1 MQPFSILL
9 GLGAL
14 FGLLLIVWQA
24 PQKEASRYL
33 DAGLWTLLGALV
45 GSRVLVVLVNINYYQ
60 SHPGEI
66 VQVWLGGLSGI
77 GALAGGLITILI
89 LSVWWKMPFG
99 KLADMLLPLAGCLA
113 ISAWLGCWIDR
124 CSYGIAS
131 TSWMALPSRDE
142 WGVLADRVPVQLM
155 GAIFTLVI
163 IWVLD
168 WAGKRISIPGL
179 VSTIGLFGLSA
190 VLFSLS
196 FLRADPTP
204 VWKSLRLEA
213 WGAVILMITSLII
226 LTAVIL
232 RWKFSKK
239 DESQV

>member
-1 MQPFSILL
+1 
-9 GLGAL
+9 
-14 FGLLLIVWQA
+14 
-24 PQKEASRYL
+24 
-33 DAGLWTLLGALV
+33 
-45 GSRVLVVLVNINYYQ
+45 
-60 SHPGEI
+60 
-66 VQVWLGGLSGI
+66 
-77 GALAGGLITILI
+77 
-89 LSVWWKMPFG
+89 
-99 KLADMLLPLAGCLA
+99 
-113 ISAWLGCWIDR
+113 
-124 CSYGIAS
+124 
-131 TSWMALPSRDE
+131 MALHQQAGWRYPARDE
-142 WGVLADRVPVQLM
+142 WGVLANRVPVQLM